1 MKYAKNIQYDI
12 KVVEKEITLIDL
24 DENGNPIGTLK
35 EIVKEEIPLFRTEYF
50 EYGATEEELAE
61 LNKPM
66 PREVEI
72 EQIRTELASYDY
84 IGVKLAMG
92 VATREEY
99 ADKIEHTERL
109 RERLRELEESL

>member
-1 MKYAKNIQYDI
+1 MKILEVKTYK
-12 KVVEKEITLIDL
+12 KVKKQRWVPTPTE
-24 DENGNPIGTLK
+24 GNLESGYM
-35 EIVKEEIPLFRTEYF
+35 EEYEEIIPCNEQILRE
-50 EYGATEEELAE
+50 ATEEELAE
-61 LNKPM
+61 LNKPI

-99 ADKIEHTERL
+99 AEQIAHTEVL
-109 RERLRELEESL
+109 RARLRELEGNG